1 MKLTERWKFI
11 SVLSALTIA
20 SPAFSMKSPGDSL
33 HFKSGKTCECRVLRS
48 THSTIFV
55 ELQTSPESHSIE
67 SAFAM
72 DELQSISLAGIHSD
86 ASGKLERALSIET
99 LKRIWQAM
107 HPLIGLPGNNLA
119 LVGMNLSEMM
129 VASDDSALASEALSI
144 LAFVK
149 TNSCDHRYKVQAAD
163 AEMGLFERLKL
174 FPQAKEAAERFVG
187 PGNLISLR
195 LRANLTIGICGHE
208 EMRLF
213 LEENP
218 RWQQDPRVQTE
229 RKTIYERTL
238 DSFSFTSL
246 FGGETEQLS
255 GRALYQEAKFHLLCG
270 ERVEAERVYKQLS
283 TRFQGSKYIEQL
295 KNELTIVIHPR

>member
-11 SVLSALTIA
+11 SVLSALIIA

-33 HFKSGKTCECRVLRS
+33 HFKSGKTCECRVLRAN
-48 THSTIFV
+48 HSTIFV

-72 DELQSISLAGIHSD
+72 DELQSISLAGIHLD
-86 ASGKLERALSIET
+86 ASGKLEHTLHIET

-107 HPLIGLPGNNLA
+107 HPLIRLPGSNLA

-129 VASDDSALASEALSI
+129 VASDDPALASEALSI

-149 TNSCDHRYKVQAAD
+149 TNSCDHCYKVQAAD
-163 AEMGLFERLKL
+163 AEMASFDRLKL

-195 LRANLTIGICGHE
+195 LRANLTIGIYGHE

-283 TRFQGSKYIEQL
+283 TRFQSSKYIEQL